1 MKGEAERR
9 EWEEEED
16 AAGLLAPQ
24 RRRESREEGP
34 CERSREEEEEAE
46 ARRRRAGEA
55 TIISFDI
62 DDLGGIRQGR
72 GGLMICPCWGETSSR
87 ACAGRNPTGGSGSAG
102 LLRLDEK
109 RREMMQMAD
118 ADRRE

>member
-1 MKGEAERR
+1 MQQDCWPRSDGGKAEKRGHAREAGRKKRR
-9 EWEEEED
+9 PRRGV
-16 AAGLLAPQ
+16 AGL
-24 RRRESREEGP
+24 
-34 CERSREEEEEAE
+34 
-46 ARRRRAGEA
+46 ARRR
-55 TIISFDI
+55 SFHLI
-62 DDLGGIRQGR
+62 LIDLGGIRQGR